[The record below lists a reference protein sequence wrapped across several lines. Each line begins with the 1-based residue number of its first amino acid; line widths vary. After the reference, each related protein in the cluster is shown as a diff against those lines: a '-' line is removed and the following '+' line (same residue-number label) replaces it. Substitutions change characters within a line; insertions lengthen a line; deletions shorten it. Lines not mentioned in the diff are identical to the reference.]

1 MVHMTKSHE
10 YNKGILLT
18 IVYTQN
24 IESEI
29 QINGNMFLSNVKAA
43 ILPLPAL
50 LALKWQF
57 WLIQQSVIL

>member
-1 MVHMTKSHE
+1 MSKLMVLHMTKSYE

-18 IVYTQN
+18 IGYTQN

-29 QINGNMFLSNVKAA
+29 QINGNMFLSHVKAA

-50 LALKWQF
+50 LALS
-57 WLIQQSVIL
+57 LLGHDL